1 MEVFIFALAILCIL
15 FGGAEVIECI
25 RDDIKRKR

>member
-1 MEVFIFALAILCIL
+1 MEAFIALAILCIL

-25 RDDIKRKR
+25 RDDIKR

>member
-1 MEVFIFALAILCIL
+1 MEAFIALAILWIL
-15 FGGAEVIECI
+15 YGGAEVVECI

>member
-1 MEVFIFALAILCIL
+1 MEAFIALALLCIL